1 MVADLRYTP
10 GIVCHKDEEL
20 KQRKLE
26 AEQAAAL
33 KTTQDL
39 ALATGLAAVNTRLVR
54 LCVCVCRCIS
64 AWHAFLPKYL
74 DLSVRNHTQDRTRT
88 RARAHTHTHTR
99 ARTQTHMAGIGP
111 TQKA

>member
-1 MVADLRYTP
+1 MVADLRYTT
-10 GIVCHKDEEL
+10 GVVWHKDEEL

-39 ALATGLAAVNTRLVR
+39 ALATGLAAVNTRVVR
-54 LCVCVCRCIS
+54 PCVCARRCIS

-74 DLSVRNHTQDRTRT
+74 DLSVRNQTQDHTCTRT
-88 RARAHTHTHTR
+88 HTYTHARAHTHMT
-99 ARTQTHMAGIGP
+99 GIDP